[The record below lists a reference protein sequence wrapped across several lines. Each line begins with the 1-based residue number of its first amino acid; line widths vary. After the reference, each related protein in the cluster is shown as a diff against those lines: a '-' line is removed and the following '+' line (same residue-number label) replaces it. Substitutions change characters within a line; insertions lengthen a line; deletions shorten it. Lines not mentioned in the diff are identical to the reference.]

1 MPARRSA
8 SSAPPHREDDRFGA
22 RPGQDLSQIERH
34 GVLVLDNAVQMP
46 NEATPGA
53 ASSTVAANLAVIVM
67 NIMLTPLI
75 A

>member
-8 SSAPPHREDDRFGA
+8 WSAPPHHEDGRFGA

-46 NEATPGA
+46 NEANGGRQQH
-53 ASSTVAANLAVIVM
+53 VAVNMAVIVI